1 MDPVKLENYCL
12 LLYKLTSILLYKLTA
27 LVQLALVVLF
37 PHLLSSCLLVHVASS
52 SFLHSVFRAY
62 FSPHSSATNQVYLD
76 ILDYST
82 TFRVVMMIKWMNT
95 VKCLQYCVA
104 HKCSVNVVVVTATAA
119 TTITTATATTSS
131 FSSSSLF
138 ALLYEMQTPSSS
150 PSVTCV
156 FL

>member
-1 MDPVKLENYCL
+1 
-12 LLYKLTSILLYKLTA
+12 
-27 LVQLALVVLF
+27 
-37 PHLLSSCLLVHVASS
+37 
-52 SFLHSVFRAY
+52 
-62 FSPHSSATNQVYLD
+62 
-76 ILDYST
+76 
-82 TFRVVMMIKWMNT
+82 MNT

-119 TTITTATATTSS
+119 TTITTATATATTSS

-138 ALLYEMQTPSSS
+138 ALLYEIQTPSSS

>member
-1 MDPVKLENYCL
+1 
-12 LLYKLTSILLYKLTA
+12 
-27 LVQLALVVLF
+27 
-37 PHLLSSCLLVHVASS
+37 
-52 SFLHSVFRAY
+52 
-62 FSPHSSATNQVYLD
+62 
-76 ILDYST
+76 
-82 TFRVVMMIKWMNT
+82 MNT

-119 TTITTATATTSS
+119 TTITTATAATATTSS

-138 ALLYEMQTPSSS
+138 ALLYEIQTPSSS